1 VSFIWDKKRKYSE
14 RAGSWVDILSV
25 VEKEQ
30 IDEALVEFFYRCNIP
45 FNVIESNAFK
55 DFIKTIRPAYE
66 GLIPTAKQLGGCYLD
81 KCYEKYKDL
90 GKKLL
95 DDAQFYSIVTDGWSN
110 LGCEHI
116 VNYIIIV
123 PDSKPFF
130 YKALDTSGIR
140 QTSERIAQ
148 EIINVAE
155 ELGPSK
161 LVSVFTDNASNM
173 RGIYYFYIRG
183 MGNN

>member
-1 VSFIWDKKRKYSE
+1 M
-14 RAGSWVDILSV
+14 
-25 VEKEQ
+25 
-30 IDEALVEFFYRCNIP
+30 
-45 FNVIESNAFK
+45 
-55 DFIKTIRPAYE
+55 
-66 GLIPTAKQLGGCYLD
+66 D

-95 DDAQFYSIVTDGWSN
+95 DNAPFYSIVTDGWSN
-110 LGCEHI
+110 LRSEHL
-116 VNYIIIV
+116 VNYIITV
-123 PDSKPFF
+123 PNSKQFF

-161 LVSVFTDNASNM
+161 LVSVVTDNASNM
-173 RGIYYFYIRG
+173 RGIYLFLY
-183 MGNN
+183 

>member
-1 VSFIWDKKRKYSE
+1 MDKKRRLPE
-14 RAGSWVDILSV
+14 RAASWVDKLSAFQ
-25 VEKEQ
+25 KEQ
-30 IDEALVEFFYRCNIP
+30 IDKSLVEYIYRCNIS
-45 FNVIESNAFK
+45 FNSIESYAFK
-55 DFIKTIRPAYE
+55 NFIKTIRPAYE
-66 GLIPTAKQLGGCYLD
+66 GLIPTAKQLGGSYLD

-95 DDAQFYSIVTDGWSN
+95 DNAPFYSIVTDGWSN
-110 LGCEHI
+110 LRSEHL

-123 PDSKPFF
+123 PNSKPFF

-148 EIINVAE
+148 EIINVAG

-161 LVSVFTDNASNM
+161 LVSVVTDNASNM
-173 RGIYYFYIRG
+173 RGIYLFLY
-183 MGNN
+183 